1 MVDFYLSDNFPIWK
15 SKKYENI
22 YDVLVNKK
30 HLFKMSELFTLCATI
45 GFKNDTKLPIAKRGT
60 EMRSEHFRKD
70 CLPIVY
76 SMIVNDPC
84 IGGDIDKFEDYEFT
98 KSAFKKIEEYA
109 EGGMQILHQEV
120 FEDKWDGSSLDEEY
134 DEYEIDILRYIYDE
148 QDKPAFKNTKN
159 L

>member
-1 MVDFYLSDNFPIWK
+1 MIDFYLSDNFPIWK

-45 GFKNDTKLPIAKRGT
+45 GFKNGTKLPIVKRGT

-70 CLPIVY
+70 CLPVVY

-84 IGGDIDKFEDYEFT
+84 IGGDIDKFEDYEFI

-109 EGGMQILHQEV
+109 EGGLQILHQEV

-134 DEYEIDILRYIYDE
+134 DEYEIDILRYVYDE
-148 QDKPAFKNTKN
+148 QNKEIF
-159 L
+159 